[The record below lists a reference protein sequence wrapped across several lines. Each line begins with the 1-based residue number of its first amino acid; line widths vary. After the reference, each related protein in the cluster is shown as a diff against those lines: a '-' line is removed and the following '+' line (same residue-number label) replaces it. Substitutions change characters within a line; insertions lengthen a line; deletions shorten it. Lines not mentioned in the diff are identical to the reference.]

1 MADQEARFAIELD
14 VKGQQESESLADALT
29 RLRDQM
35 KSDMA
40 AVNELQTA
48 MKRLQMGGSVN
59 AAVFKDLRNQLAAKK
74 ASLASAQEAYVKL
87 GGTFGQVKQAAT
99 STGAGLEDLLGA
111 AQGAGGP
118 VGELAGVA
126 GRLKGVLGKSGAA
139 GAALLLA
146 AAIAAVV
153 VGAIAAVVGLARFAL
168 AAADAARSQR
178 LLLEAATGG
187 RVAADALTTQID
199 AVAGRVAMLR
209 GPVEELALSLS
220 RSGLEGRAL
229 EAALSAVA
237 TTSTVMGQAAGSALQ
252 GIAERA
258 RQARRFVLGAFDL
271 QGTGLK
277 LAEVAT
283 ALSKRL
289 NVSFAAAQAAIQ
301 NGTVR
306 VEDGLEAL
314 DDAVQAKFGKLA
326 RAQLL
331 GFSFQLQKARENA
344 ARIFA
349 GVNVEPF
356 LEALHDV
363 LSVLDQSTI
372 TGRAL
377 RAIAET
383 ALNPLFAALAKLG
396 PIAKGFFQ
404 GMVIGALLLM
414 VAVLKVRNAFR
425 EVFGADVASN
435 IDWIKTAMY
444 LGVGAVGAF
453 VALLGL
459 LAVALAIVVGPFA
472 LLAYAATNAY
482 DALLGIP
489 WSSAGTFIVDGL
501 VGGITA
507 GVGRVVAAVRG
518 LGQSAMATLKATLG
532 IASPSKVFAEF
543 GGHTAEGFAQ
553 GVEGGNARVG
563 DAVGSMVAVPSR
575 PSGGPPAA
583 NAQRPSGGNTYI
595 FNITGVKDAEELKD
609 PSFIA
614 RLTEALE
621 GVTLQAGAPLEPETV

>member
-14 VKGQQESESLADALT
+14 VKDQQESESLADALT

-40 AVNELQTA
+40 AVNELQAA

-99 STGAGLEDLLGA
+99 STGAGLEDLLGT

-118 VGELAGVA
+118 MGQLAGVA
-126 GRLKGVLGKSGAA
+126 GRLKGLLGKGGAA

-146 AAIAAVV
+146 AAIVAVV
-153 VGAIAAVVGLARFAL
+153 VGTVAAVVGLARFAL

-178 LLLEAATGG
+178 LFLEAAVGG

-209 GPVEELALSLS
+209 GPLEELALSLA

-258 RQARRFVLGAFDL
+258 RQTRRFVLGAFDL

-277 LAEVAT
+277 LADVAT
-283 ALSKRL
+283 ALAKRL
-289 NVSFAAAQAAIQ
+289 NTSFAAAQAAIQ

-306 VEDGLEAL
+306 VEEGLEAL

-331 GFSFQLQKARENA
+331 GFTFQIQKARENLG
-344 ARIFA
+344 RIFA
-349 GVNVEPF
+349 GVNVERF

-383 ALNPLFAALAKLG
+383 ALNPLFDALAKLG

-404 GMVIGALLLM
+404 GMVIGALL
-414 VAVLKVRNAFR
+414 VAISVLKVRNAFR

-435 IDWIKTAMY
+435 IDWIKTAM
-444 LGVGAVGAF
+444 LVGAGAVGAF
-453 VALLGL
+453 VAILGL
-459 LAVALAIVVGPFA
+459 LAAALAIVVGPFA
-472 LLAYAATNAY
+472 LVAYAAYKAY
-482 DALLGIP
+482 NALLGIP

-507 GVGRVVAAVRG
+507 GVGRVIAAVRG
-518 LGQSAMATLKATLG
+518 LGQSAMATLKSTLG

-553 GVEGGNARVG
+553 GVEGGSPRVG
-563 DAVGSMVAVPSR
+563 EAVGSMVAMPSR
-575 PSGGPPAA
+575 PSGESRAA
-583 NAQRPSGGNTYI
+583 NVQSKSGGNTYNFYI
-595 FNITGVKDAEELKD
+595 SGVKDAEELKD
-609 PSFIA
+609 PSFLA

-621 GVTLQAGAPLEPETV
+621 GAALHAGAPLEPEAT